1 VELKLNQKPKRVFQG
16 QKPNQPGFL
25 LEESEAREWI
35 REDPS
40 LKQVVFPY
48 LIGRDLVENGGPS
61 RWIIDF
67 GQRDQFEARQFSRAF
82 KRVQE
87 TVMEPI
93 QEKAREELTKTGKAG
108 VWARMAEKWWMF
120 ERSRP
125 ECITAISSLPRY
137 IAVSRVT
144 KRPIF
149 EFVSPAIHPDTAI
162 VAFIFPDDYSF
173 GIIQSS
179 VHFEWFKAR
188 CSSLKGDF
196 RYTSDTVFDTFPW
209 PQSPTR
215 PQIEAV
221 AKAAVSLR
229 QLRREVMAKMNWSLR
244 DLYRTLDEPGSNPL
258 RDAQARL
265 DTAVRAAYAM
275 PKDADILAF
284 LLALNQ
290 SCAAKEAAGE
300 KITPPGLPLPV
311 EEHGEFVTSDCIQ
324 VEL

>member
-1 VELKLNQKPKRVFQG
+1 
-16 QKPNQPGFL
+16 
-25 LEESEAREWI
+25 
-35 REDPS
+35 
-40 LKQVVFPY
+40 
-48 LIGRDLVENGGPS
+48 
-61 RWIIDF
+61 
-67 GQRDQFEARQFSRAF
+67 
-82 KRVQE
+82 VQE
-87 TVMEPI
+87 TVMMPI
-93 QEKAREELTKTGKAG
+93 QEKAAKELADKGKPD
-108 VWARMAEKWWMF
+108 VWARMAEKWWLF
-120 ERSRP
+120 ERARP
-125 ECITAISSLPRY
+125 ECIAAISSLPRY

-149 EFVSPAIHPDTAI
+149 EFISPQIHPDTAI
-162 VAFIFPDDYSF
+162 VAFTFADDYSF
-173 GIIQSS
+173 GVIQSFI
-179 VHFEWFKAR
+179 HFEWFKAR

-221 AKAAVSLR
+221 AKEAVALR

-258 RDAQARL
+258 RDAHAKL
-265 DTAVRAAYAM
+265 DAAVRAAYAM

-284 LLALNQ
+284 LLQLNQ

-300 KITPPGLPLPV
+300 KIIPPGLPLLV
-311 EEHGEFVTSDCIQ
+311 EEHGEFVTEDCIR